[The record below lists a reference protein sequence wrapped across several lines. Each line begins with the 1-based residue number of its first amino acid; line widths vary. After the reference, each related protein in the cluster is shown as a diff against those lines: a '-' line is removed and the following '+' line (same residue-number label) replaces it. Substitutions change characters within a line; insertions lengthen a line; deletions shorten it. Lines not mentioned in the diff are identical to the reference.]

1 MGAQRAGAPVLT
13 GSFPPLAP
21 FYHARQETGFG
32 LADALRPGEAILL
45 VPALPG
51 TGGTG
56 KTQLAV
62 GFAHAMWSARAVDLL
77 AWIPAGNRNAII
89 AGYARA
95 AADLDLLA
103 DEQPSA
109 GTADSAAQRFLDWLR
124 TTERRWAVIL
134 DGVASPVDVDG
145 LWPRGPA
152 GQVVVTSQLRES
164 ELAWSG
170 ANVTAHAVAGF
181 SRREALAYLNA
192 RLTAFPDQRIEALD
206 LAEDLG
212 GLPLALAQ
220 AAAVVAV
227 AESTCRD
234 YRAEYAVRLRTTTE
248 TLVDGC
254 PQSLLAT
261 WSLAVE
267 HAHELPP
274 AGLSWPA
281 LVFAS
286 ALDSSGIPAAV
297 LTSPAAC
304 AFITGRSATTGS
316 TGSTGST
323 GEGQANADG
332 SFVRSAYAALEQLGL
347 LSVDPRDAVR
357 TVWLH
362 TAVRSAV
369 RAYLGPANVEQ
380 AAAAAAAAL
389 YEAWPDPGAQG
400 SGPELSQALRDS
412 AAALRAFAGDLLWKP
427 EAHPVL
433 LRAGT
438 SLTEAPALTDAAI
451 GYWQALS
458 AASGQLLGYGH
469 PQSVLA
475 RDRLADAFGSSE
487 RLAEALPVFEAA
499 LSDREATFGPQH
511 QETVTARLNVGRSLN
526 AAGREPEA
534 IALFEQVLAAR
545 ERSRGPGHRET
556 LAVRVQLAAAYE
568 AAGRHGDSI
577 KLYERAL
584 ADAERELGQTHRDT
598 LSARVSLAGAYLAA
612 GQAREAIAAFQR
624 ALADTE
630 RTAGAD
636 DPAALATRAGLAGAY
651 RAAGKAKEAI
661 ACCERVLADRE
672 RLFGADHPDTVT
684 ARGNL
689 GYTYRTTGRLKD
701 AIAQYER
708 VVADRERLLPP
719 GHRDT
724 LAARAVLGSAYQ
736 QGRRLREAITTY
748 ERVVA
753 DSERALGPGDIDT
766 LTTRYNLATAYYEA
780 GRTTDGVR
788 VLRRA
793 LADCEQYLGVEH
805 PLTSTVRDSLQAAKE
820 LLPHGPI
827 AVRLHHRRRRLG
839 GQRACGPAVGRPH
852 HPGARARG
860 GQAGLPLGPVHPHA
874 RGADVPDRLAVLRL
888 EVLL

>member
-1 MGAQRAGAPVLT
+1 MLSVL
-13 GSFPPLAP
+13 GHRSSPDPSLRLPPSTTRDRKP
-21 FYHARQETGFG
+21 GCG
-32 LADALRPGEAILL
+32 LADALRPGATVLL
-45 VPALPG
+45 VPALLG

-56 KTQLAV
+56 KTQLAI

-77 AWIPAGNRNAII
+77 AWVPAGNRSAII
-89 AGYARA
+89 AGYAQA
-95 AADLDLLA
+95 AADLGLLA
-103 DEQPSA
+103 EQEPSA

-152 GQVVVTSQLRES
+152 GQVVVTSRLRES

-170 ANVTAHAVAGF
+170 DNVTAHAVGGF

-212 GLPLALAQ
+212 GLPIALAQ
-220 AAAVVAV
+220 AAAVVSV

-234 YRAEYAVRLRTTTE
+234 YRDAYAERLRTTTE
-248 TLVDGC
+248 TLVEGC

-286 ALDSSGIPAAV
+286 ALDTSGIPAAV

-304 AFITGRSATTGS
+304 AYITGRTGDTELAVPTGS
-316 TGSTGST
+316 TGSAGST
-323 GEGQANADG
+323 GDGQASADG
-332 SFVRSAYAALEQLGL
+332 NLVRSAYAALERLGL
-347 LSVDPRDAVR
+347 LSVDSRDAVR

-362 TAVRSAV
+362 TAVRAAV
-369 RAYLGPANVEQ
+369 RAYLAPGNVEQ
-380 AAAAAAAAL
+380 VAAAAATAL
-389 YEAWPDPGAQG
+389 LEAWPDPGAPG
-400 SGPELSQALRDS
+400 SGPPLSQALRDS

-451 GYWQALS
+451 AYWQALS

-469 PQSVLA
+469 AQSVLA
-475 RDRLADAFGSSE
+475 RDRLADAFASSE
-487 RLAEALPVFEAA
+487 RLAEALPVFEAT

-511 QETVTARLNVGRSLN
+511 QETVTARLNVARSLN

-534 IALFEQVLAAR
+534 IALYEQVLAAR
-545 ERSRGPGHRET
+545 ERSGGPGHRET

-568 AAGRHGDSI
+568 AAGRRGDSI
-577 KLYERAL
+577 RLYERAL
-584 ADAERELGQTHRDT
+584 ADAERELGPTHRDT
-598 LSARVSLAGAYLAA
+598 LSARVSLAGAYLGA

-630 RTAGAD
+630 RTAG
-636 DPAALATRAGLAGAY
+636 
-651 RAAGKAKEAI
+651 
-661 ACCERVLADRE
+661 
-672 RLFGADHPDTVT
+672 
-684 ARGNL
+684 RG
-689 GYTYRTTGRLKD
+689 R
-701 AIAQYER
+701 
-708 VVADRERLLPP
+708 P
-719 GHRDT
+719 GH
-724 LAARAVLGSAYQ
+724 AGHAGQ
-736 QGRRLREAITTY
+736 PGRRLPGRGED
-748 ERVVA
+748 EGGDRLL
-753 DSERALGPGDIDT
+753 RAGARRPGAAVRRGPPRHDHRARQPR
-766 LTTRYNLATAYYEA
+766 LRLPH
-780 GRTTDGVR
+780 
-788 VLRRA
+788 RRA
-793 LADCEQYLGVEH
+793 AEGRH
-805 PLTSTVRDSLQAAKE
+805 T
-820 LLPHGPI
+820 
-827 AVRLHHRRRRLG
+827 AV
-839 GQRACGPAVGRPH
+839 
-852 HPGARARG
+852 RARG
-860 GQAGLPLGPVHPHA
+860 GGQGAAAAPPAIATRSPRGPSSAPPTSRDGGCGRRSPPTSGWSPTASLRSA
-874 RGADVPDRLAVLRL
+874 RGTSTR
-888 EVLL
+888 

>member
-13 GSFPPLAP
+13 GSVPPLAP
-21 FYHARQETGFG
+21 FYLARQETGFG
-32 LADALRPGEAILL
+32 LADALRPGETTLL
-45 VPALPG
+45 VPALLG
-51 TGGTG
+51 TSGTG

-62 GFAHAMWSARAVDLL
+62 GFAHAMWAARAADVL
-77 AWIPAGNRNAII
+77 AWIPAGNRGAIV

-95 AADLDLLA
+95 AADLDLLVD
-103 DEQPSA
+103 DEPSA
-109 GTADSAAQRFLDWLR
+109 GTAERAAKRFLDWLR
-124 TTERRWAVIL
+124 TTERRWALIL

-234 YRAEYAVRLRTTTE
+234 YRAEYAVRLRSTTE
-248 TLVDGC
+248 TLVEGC
-254 PQSLLAT
+254 SQSLLAT

-304 AFITGRSATTGS
+304 AFITGRPSVAERTGS
-316 TGSTGST
+316 TGSAGFA
-323 GEGQANADG
+323 GDGQANADG
-332 SFVRSAYAALEQLGL
+332 NLVRAAYAALEQLGL
-347 LSVDPRDAVR
+347 LSVDSRDAVR

-369 RAYLGPANVEQ
+369 RAYLAPANVEQ
-380 AAAAAAAAL
+380 VAAAAAAAL
-389 YEAWPDPGAQG
+389 LEAWPDPGVPG
-400 SGPELSQALRDS
+400 SGPQLSQALRDS

-458 AASGQLLGYGH
+458 AASGQLLGYGNA
-469 PQSVLA
+469 QSVLA
-475 RDRLADAFGSSE
+475 RDRLADAFASSD

-511 QETVTARLNVGRSLN
+511 QETVTARFNVARSLN

-545 ERSRGPGHRET
+545 ERSSGPGHRET

-598 LSARVSLAGAYLAA
+598 LSARVSLGGAYLSA

-630 RTAGAD
+630 RTLGAD
-636 DPAALATRAGLAGAY
+636 DPAALATRASLAGAY

-672 RLFGADHPDTVT
+672 RLFGADHPDTVS

-689 GYTYRTTGRLKD
+689 AYTYRTAGRLKD
-701 AIAQYER
+701 AIPQYER
-708 VVADRERLLPP
+708 VVADRERLLPV
-719 GHRDT
+719 GHHDT
-724 LAARAVLGSAYQ
+724 LAARAILAAAYQ
-736 QGRRLREAITTY
+736 QGRRLRDAITTY

-753 DSERALGPGDIDT
+753 DSERALGPGHIDT
-766 LTTRYNLATAYYEA
+766 LTTRCNLATAYYEA

-793 LADCEQYLGVEH
+793 LADCEQYLGADH
-805 PLTSTVRDSLQAAKE
+805 PMTITVRDNLQAVK
-820 LLPHGPI
+820 G
-827 AVRLHHRRRRLG
+827 
-839 GQRACGPAVGRPH
+839 
-852 HPGARARG
+852 
-860 GQAGLPLGPVHPHA
+860 
-874 RGADVPDRLAVLRL
+874 
-888 EVLL
+888 

>member
-1 MGAQRAGAPVLT
+1 LG
-13 GSFPPLAP
+13 
-21 FYHARQETGFG
+21 
-32 LADALRPGEAILL
+32 
-45 VPALPG
+45 
-51 TGGTG
+51 
-56 KTQLAV
+56 
-62 GFAHAMWSARAVDLL
+62 
-77 AWIPAGNRNAII
+77 
-89 AGYARA
+89 
-95 AADLDLLA
+95 LLA
-103 DEQPSA
+103 DEGPSA
-109 GTADSAAQRFLDWLR
+109 STADAAAQRFLDWLR
-124 TTERRWAVIL
+124 TTDRRWAVIL

-145 LWPRGPA
+145 LWPRGQA
-152 GQVVVTSQLRES
+152 GQVVVTSRLRES

-170 ANVTAHAVAGF
+170 ADVTARAIAGF

-212 GLPLALAQ
+212 GLPIALAQ
-220 AAAVVAV
+220 AAAVVTV

-234 YRAEYAVRLRTTTE
+234 YRDAYAERLGTTTE
-248 TLVDGC
+248 TLVEGC

-286 ALDSSGIPAAV
+286 ALDTSGIPGAV

-304 AFITGRSATTGS
+304 AYITGRTGTSADSGD
-316 TGSTGST
+316 
-323 GEGQANADG
+323 GQASADVG
-332 SFVRSAYAALEQLGL
+332 LVRSAYATLERLGL

-362 TAVRSAV
+362 TAVRAAV
-369 RAYLGPANVEQ
+369 RAYLAPGNVEP

-389 YEAWPDPGAQG
+389 LGAWPEPGAPG
-400 SGPELSQALRDS
+400 SSPQLSQALRDS

-433 LRAGT
+433 LRAGA
-438 SLTEAPALTDAAI
+438 SLAEAPALTDAAI

-469 PQSVLA
+469 AQSVLA
-475 RDRLADAFGSSE
+475 RDRLADAFADSE

-511 QETVTARLNVGRSLN
+511 QETVTARLNVARSLN

-534 IALFEQVLAAR
+534 IALYEQVLAAR
-545 ERSRGPGHRET
+545 ERSSGPGHRET

-568 AAGRHGDSI
+568 VAGRRGDSI

-584 ADAERELGQTHRDT
+584 ADAERGLGPTHRDT
-598 LSARVSLAGAYLAA
+598 LSARVSLAGAYLGA

-636 DPAALATRAGLAGAY
+636 DPATLATRASLAGAY
-651 RAAGKAKEAI
+651 RAAGKTKEAI
-661 ACCERVLADRE
+661 ACCERVLADSE

-689 GYTYRTTGRLKD
+689 GYTYRSAGRLKD
-701 AIAQYER
+701 AIPQYER
-708 VVADRERLLPP
+708 VVADRERLLSA

-724 LAARAVLGSAYQ
+724 LAARAILGAAYQ
-736 QGRRLREAITTY
+736 QGRRLREAITAY

-753 DSERALGPGDIDT
+753 DSERALGPGDVDT
-766 LTTRYNLATAYYEA
+766 LTTRCNLATAYREA
-780 GRTTDGVR
+780 GRKADGVK

-793 LADCEQYLGVEH
+793 LADCERHLGADH
-805 PLTSTVRDSLQAAKE
+805 PMTSTVRDNLQAATE
-820 LLPHGPI
+820 
-827 AVRLHHRRRRLG
+827 
-839 GQRACGPAVGRPH
+839 
-852 HPGARARG
+852 
-860 GQAGLPLGPVHPHA
+860 
-874 RGADVPDRLAVLRL
+874 
-888 EVLL
+888 

>member
-1 MGAQRAGAPVLT
+1 
-13 GSFPPLAP
+13 
-21 FYHARQETGFG
+21 
-32 LADALRPGEAILL
+32 
-45 VPALPG
+45 
-51 TGGTG
+51 
-56 KTQLAV
+56 
-62 GFAHAMWSARAVDLL
+62 MWSARAVDLL
-77 AWIPAGNRNAII
+77 AWVPAGNRSAII

-95 AADLDLLA
+95 AADLDLLV
-103 DEQPSA
+103 DEEPSA
-109 GTADSAAQRFLDWLR
+109 GTANRAAQRFLAWLR
-124 TTERRWAVIL
+124 TTERRWAVVL
-134 DGVASPVDVDG
+134 DGVASPVDVEG

-206 LAEDLG
+206 LAEDLA

-234 YRAEYAVRLRTTTE
+234 YRTEYAVRLRTTTE
-248 TLVDGC
+248 THVEGC
-254 PQSLLAT
+254 PPSLLAT

-267 HAHELPP
+267 HAHELSP

-297 LTSPAAC
+297 LTSSAAC
-304 AFITGRSATTGS
+304 AFITGRTSTTERTISTGSAGSIGSAGS
-316 TGSTGST
+316 TGATGD
-323 GEGQANADG
+323 GQANAD
-332 SFVRSAYAALEQLGL
+332 SNLVRSAYAALDQLGL

-369 RAYLGPANVEQ
+369 RAYLAPANVEQ
-380 AAAAAAAAL
+380 VAAAAAAAL
-389 YEAWPDPGAQG
+389 VEAWPDPAAPG
-400 SGPELSQALRDS
+400 SGPQLSQALRDS

-427 EAHPVL
+427 EVHPVL

-469 PQSVLA
+469 AQSVLA
-475 RDRLADAFGSSE
+475 RDRLADAFATSE

-511 QETVTARLNVGRSLN
+511 QETVTARLNVARSLN

-545 ERSRGPGHRET
+545 ERSSGPGHRET

-577 KLYERAL
+577 KLYGRAL
-584 ADAERELGQTHRDT
+584 ADAERELGHTHRDT
-598 LSARVSLAGAYLAA
+598 LAARVSLAGAYLGA

-636 DPAALATRAGLAGAY
+636 DPAALATRARLADAY

-661 ACCERVLADRE
+661 ASCERVLADRE
-672 RLFGADHPDTVT
+672 RLFGADHPDTIT

-689 GYTYRTTGRLKD
+689 GYTYRTAGRLKD
-701 AIAQYER
+701 AIPQYER
-708 VVADRERLLPP
+708 VVADRERLLP

-724 LAARAVLGSAYQ
+724 LAARAILGAAYQ

-766 LTTRYNLATAYYEA
+766 LTTRCNLAAAYYEA
-780 GRTTDGVR
+780 GRMTDGVR

-793 LADCEQYLGVEH
+793 LADCEQYLGADH
-805 PLTSTVRDSLQAAKE
+805 PMTITVRDKLQAAKE
-820 LLPHGPI
+820 
-827 AVRLHHRRRRLG
+827 
-839 GQRACGPAVGRPH
+839 
-852 HPGARARG
+852 
-860 GQAGLPLGPVHPHA
+860 
-874 RGADVPDRLAVLRL
+874 
-888 EVLL
+888 